1 MSQQIKDIRTILFD
15 LDGTLVDSAPDLIGA
30 LDTLMI
36 EHGRA
41 PVGVAEGR
49 GMIGDGAA
57 RLVERGFAAR
67 GGAPTSLPDL
77 VARFIAIYE
86 GRLTRETRSFDGV
99 VPTLEALTARGLALG
114 VCTNKPDHATH
125 VLLEAL
131 GLARFFSA
139 VVGGDGVRKPDPEPV
154 NRCLAAL
161 GGVRSR
167 ALFVGDSPID
177 LAAARAAGLPI
188 VLVSFGYTAVPARA
202 LGADRVI
209 DRFEELADLLV
220 G

>member
-1 MSQQIKDIRTILFD
+1 MSQPIKDIRTILFD

-30 LDTLMI
+30 LDMLMI
-36 EHGRA
+36 EQGRS
-41 PVGVAEGR
+41 PIGVAEGR
-49 GMIGDGAA
+49 AMIGDGAA
-57 RLVERGFAAR
+57 RLVERGFVAR
-67 GGAPTSLPDL
+67 GGAPAALPEL
-77 VARFIAIYE
+77 VARFMKIYE

-99 VPTLEALTARGLALG
+99 IPTLEALAARGLALG

-125 VLLEAL
+125 ALLEAL

-154 NRCLAAL
+154 NRCLDAL
-161 GGVRSR
+161 GGKRSQ
-167 ALFVGDSPID
+167 ALFVGDSPVD
-177 LAAARAAGLPI
+177 MAAARAAGIPI

-209 DRFEELADLLV
+209 DRFEELVDLLR